1 MVLIGIRFYNHW
13 KGRVVKAMVRQNK
26 SFEEE
31 ELCQRFTG
39 RYNWKSFRFWSQIVN
54 SFSFYTCTC
63 NDVRLIWMGDHPAFS
78 LVDMLQFDFKGE
90 FLCADDLCVWYLEWF
105 VEYWMKNVWV
115 CRIYMYRCRIY
126 FIEEL
131 LTCIYLPFF
140 FHEKICLPFVYH
152 RCVLQIILL
161 SLCVNL
167 LCCKVCYSK
176 KRAKGAGSIFYCKGL
191 HSIQTIV
198 CFHFFD
204 PIDFFS
210 FIGMVS

>member
-13 KGRVVKAMVRQNK
+13 KGRVVKTMVRQNK

-31 ELCQRFTG
+31 ELCQKITG

-54 SFSFYTCTC
+54 SFSSYTCTC
-63 NDVRLIWMGDHPAFS
+63 TDVRLIWMGDHQAFS

-115 CRIYMYRCRIY
+115 CRIYLYRCRKY
-126 FIEEL
+126 FTEEL

-140 FHEKICLPFVYH
+140 STKKNACHLCIIDVYYRFYYYH
-152 RCVLQIILL
+152 YV
-161 SLCVNL
+161 
-167 LCCKVCYSK
+167 
-176 KRAKGAGSIFYCKGL
+176 SIFYAVKFV
-191 HSIQTIV
+191 IV
-198 CFHFFD
+198 RKELKKQAQYFTVKAYIPFKLLFVSTFFD

>member
-39 RYNWKSFRFWSQIVN
+39 RYNWKLFRFWSQIVN
-54 SFSFYTCTC
+54 SFTFYTC

-115 CRIYMYRCRIY
+115 CRIYMYRCRKY
-126 FIEEL
+126 FTEEL

-140 FHEKICLPFVYH
+140 SHEKICLPFVYH
-152 RCVLQIILL
+152 RCVLQILLL
-161 SLCVNL
+161 SLCVNFYVVKFVKERKELKVQAQYFTVKAYIPFKL
-167 LCCKVCYSK
+167 L
-176 KRAKGAGSIFYCKGL
+176 F
-191 HSIQTIV
+191 
-198 CFHFFD
+198 
-204 PIDFFS
+204 
-210 FIGMVS
+210 VSTFLTP